1 MDFEEF
7 LEENA
12 SMVNKAIEKYI
23 PRTLSKNAVLFR
35 ISQPRYAYNLGA
47 LNKALVHPIWEFLD
61 RGGKRWRPALF
72 LLICETLGKK
82 LTDLVDFAII
92 PEVVH
97 NGTLMVDD
105 IEDASEYRRGKPC
118 TYRVFGLDIAINAGN
133 AMYYL
138 PLLPL
143 LENRDKVS
151 QRKLAEVYGVY
162 AQEMINLSLGQAMDI
177 AWHRGLASA
186 DEISEKDYLQM
197 CAYKTGTLARMA
209 AKIAAVLCDADEQ
222 LVERLGHFAESLGI
236 AFQMKDDVL
245 DLTSAQFT
253 EKKGGRGQD
262 ITEGKRS
269 LPVVHTLRVSN
280 ARDMKRLV
288 EILNMHTSDQKL
300 MDEAIAIMQK
310 YDSIEYAKRF
320 AKRIVKGSWN
330 EAEQLLPASGSK
342 EKLKAFAEFLIERK
356 I

>member
-1 MDFEEF
+1 
-7 LEENA
+7 
-12 SMVNKAIEKYI
+12 
-23 PRTLSKNAVLFR
+23 
-35 ISQPRYAYNLGA
+35 
-47 LNKALVHPIWEFLD
+47 
-61 RGGKRWRPALF
+61 
-72 LLICETLGKK
+72 
-82 LTDLVDFAII
+82 
-92 PEVVH
+92 
-97 NGTLMVDD
+97 
-105 IEDASEYRRGKPC
+105 
-118 TYRVFGLDIAINAGN
+118 
-133 AMYYL
+133 
-138 PLLPL
+138 
-143 LENRDKVS
+143 
-151 QRKLAEVYGVY
+151 
-162 AQEMINLSLGQAMDI
+162 
-177 AWHRGLASA
+177 
-186 DEISEKDYLQM
+186 
-197 CAYKTGTLARMA
+197 MA

-300 MDEAIAIMQK
+300 MDESIAIMQK